1 MKIKDK
7 GKDLTYEIIRDAVN
21 GNDEAEE
28 FIFDYYEPY
37 IIKLSKIPFI
47 DKHGQVSYIID
58 EDIYMSLRLKL
69 HELIIHCIV
78 A

>member
-1 MKIKDK
+1 MAKKHK
-7 GKDLTYEIIRDAVN
+7 KDLTYEIIRDAVN

-28 FIFDYYEPY
+28 FILDYYEPY

-47 DKHGQVSYIID
+47 DNRGQVSYIID
-58 EDIYMSLRLKL
+58 EDIYMSLKLKL
-69 HELIIHCIV
+69 HELIINFKV